1 MRIPFIPQSENLLLL
16 GTGFARH
23 ERVGPGEEHMKQPLA
38 GVTVVETLSD
48 DCNVALRLSAALA
61 GRIAAD
67 LGAEVVK
74 IEPPEGDPVR
84 RMPPFVENASALFAF
99 LNAGK
104 RSVVLPGGDEAKAM
118 HALLGRA
125 DGLVAD
131 AKAGEPL
138 SPMVGSALA
147 DGQPRAAVLLSML
160 GRNAPPDL
168 PASEFTVLALGGVLN
183 LVGEPDRQ
191 PLRLGG
197 HQVAYAA
204 GLSAYT
210 GLVAAL
216 CGSAAE
222 VVHVSLLENAVWL
235 NWKNVATAEG
245 GGEVPSR
252 AGRGSDWPIVRCA
265 DGWVALVYRDEDWQ
279 AIRALTGNDPR
290 LADPAFAKLPGR
302 HARAAEIA
310 SIIEEHV
317 SALTRAQLRE
327 LSLKRKL
334 PLGPVLTPEEGLQ
347 DPHHLAREFFATV
360 RSSSQQSVTLPR
372 LPVLWSGEAFIPGGV
387 PPLGSGVVEAAS

>member
-1 MRIPFIPQSENLLLL
+1 MN
-16 GTGFARH
+16 T
-23 ERVGPGEEHMKQPLA
+23 PLA
-38 GVTVVETLSD
+38 GVTVVETASD
-48 DCNVALRLSAALA
+48 DCNIALRLSAALA

-74 IEPPEGDPVR
+74 IEPPDGDPVR
-84 RMPPFVENASALFAF
+84 RMPPFLESASVLFAF

-104 RSVVLPGGDEAKAM
+104 RSVVLPHGNEQGAL
-118 HALLGRA
+118 HALLGRVDA
-125 DGLVAD
+125 LVAD

-138 SPMVGSALA
+138 QDVVGSALPA
-147 DGQPRAAVLLSML
+147 GKRPRAAVLLSML
-160 GRNAPPDL
+160 GRNAPPDV

-204 GLSAYT
+204 GLSAFT
-210 GLVAAL
+210 GLVSAL
-216 CGSAAE
+216 CGTAAE
-222 VVHVSLLENAVWL
+222 VVHVSQLENAVWL

-245 GGEVPSR
+245 GGEAPSR
-252 AGRGSDWPIVRCA
+252 AGHGSDWPIVRCA

-279 AIRALTGNDPR
+279 VMRELTGSDPR
-290 LADPAFAKLPGR
+290 LADPALAKLNGR

-310 SIIEEHV
+310 SIFEEHF
-317 SALTRAQLRE
+317 APLTRAQLRA
-327 LSLKRKL
+327 LSLERKL
-334 PLGPVLTPEEGLQ
+334 PLGPVLTPEEALH

-360 RSSSQQSVTLPR
+360 RLDSRQPVTVPR
-372 LPVLWSGEAFIPGGV
+372 LPVLWNGEAFVPGAV
-387 PPLGSGVVEAAS
+387 PALGSGVARAAS

>member
-1 MRIPFIPQSENLLLL
+1 M
-16 GTGFARH
+16 TT
-23 ERVGPGEEHMKQPLA
+23 PLA
-38 GVTVVETLSD
+38 GVTVVETASD
-48 DCNVALRLSAALA
+48 DCNLALRLSAALA

-84 RMPPFVENASALFAF
+84 RMPPFLESDSVLFAF

-104 RSVVLPGGDEAKAM
+104 RSVVLPHGKERDALD
-118 HALLGRA
+118 ALLRRA
-125 DGLVAD
+125 DAFVAD
-131 AKAGEPL
+131 ATAGEAL
-138 SPMVGSALA
+138 KDIVGSSLPAGKA
-147 DGQPRAAVLLSML
+147 RVAVLLSML
-160 GRNAPPDL
+160 GRHAPTM

-204 GLSAYT
+204 GLSAFT
-210 GLVAAL
+210 GLVSAL
-216 CGSAAE
+216 CGTAAE

-245 GGEVPSR
+245 GGEAPSR

-279 AIRALTGNDPR
+279 VMRELTGNDPR
-290 LADPAFAKLPGR
+290 LVDPALAKLNAR

-310 SIIEEHV
+310 SIFEEHFA
-317 SALTRAQLRE
+317 SLTRAQLRE

-334 PLGPVLTPEEGLQ
+334 PLGPVLTQVEALQ
-347 DPHHLAREFFATV
+347 DPHHLARKFFATV
-360 RSSSQQSVTLPR
+360 RMSARQTVTIPR
-372 LPVLWSGEAFIPGGV
+372 LPVLWSGETFAPGPV
-387 PPLGSGVVEAAS
+387 PALDSGIAGAAS

>member
-1 MRIPFIPQSENLLLL
+1 
-16 GTGFARH
+16 
-23 ERVGPGEEHMKQPLA
+23 MKAPLA
-38 GVTVVETLSD
+38 GMTIVEAAGD
-48 DCNVALRLSAALA
+48 DCNMALRLSAALA

-74 IEPPEGDPVR
+74 VEPPDGDPVR
-84 RMPPFVENASALFAF
+84 RMPPFIESDSVLFAF

-104 RSVVLPGGDEAKAM
+104 RSVVLPHGHEREAL

-125 DGLVAD
+125 DAVLAD
-131 AKAGEPL
+131 ARSGEPL
-138 SPMVGSALA
+138 KDIVGSALPA
-147 DGQPRAAVLLSML
+147 GTPRAAVLLSML
-160 GRNAPPDL
+160 GRNARPDV
-168 PASEFTVLALGGVLN
+168 PASEFTVMALGGVLN

-204 GLSAYT
+204 GLSAFS

-216 CGSAAE
+216 CGTAAE

-265 DGWVALVYRDEDWQ
+265 DGWVALVYRDDDWPVM
-279 AIRALTGNDPR
+279 RELMGNDPR
-290 LADPAFAKLPGR
+290 LADPALGKLSAR
-302 HARAAEIA
+302 HPRAAEIA
-310 SIIEEHV
+310 SIVEEHI
-317 SALTRAQLRE
+317 APLTRAQLRQ
-327 LSLKRKL
+327 LSLERKL
-334 PLGPVLTPEEGLQ
+334 PLGPVLTPEETLQ
-347 DPHHLAREFFATV
+347 DPQHLAREFFATV
-360 RSSSQQSVTLPR
+360 RLNSRQSVTVPR
-372 LPVLWSGEAFIPGGV
+372 LPVLWSGEAFVPGAVPALGRGV
-387 PPLGSGVVEAAS
+387 AGAAS